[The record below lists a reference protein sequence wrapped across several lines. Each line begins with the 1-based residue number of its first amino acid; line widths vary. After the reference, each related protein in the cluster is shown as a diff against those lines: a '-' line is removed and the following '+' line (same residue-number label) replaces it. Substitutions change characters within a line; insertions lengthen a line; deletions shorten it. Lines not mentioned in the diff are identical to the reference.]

1 MEFMS
6 SGRLGRTFRV
16 LTFWGLVVLL
26 SLRAPARDEA
36 VVPAPVTAGAEA
48 QTPAQRIMQRLRD
61 ADGKAVLVC
70 AHRADWR
77 HFPENSLE
85 GIDGAIKMGVDIVEI
100 DVRKTR
106 DGELVLMHDATVNR
120 TTTGQ
125 GAVSAL
131 TLAEI
136 KKLRLKDAAGQ
147 VTAYTVPT
155 LEEAMLAAKGR
166 VAVNLDKGPGIFA
179 NIHPVLKR
187 TDTLGQVILGA
198 PLGLAQMRAAVGPSL
213 DDVVAM
219 PFLNVARKDVQD
231 HLPKPSDERKPVI
244 LQFDFSAADHPM
256 LKEFRAMRKNGSR
269 VWANAMDAQKCAGHG
284 DSSALKDPDAN
295 YGWLVSLGVNVIQ
308 TDQPEFLLRYL
319 REKGLHE

>member
-1 MEFMS
+1 MECMA
-6 SGRLGRTFRV
+6 SGRLGRLFKV
-16 LTFWGLVVLL
+16 LTLPACVVLL
-26 SLRAPARDEA
+26 AARTPVHGEA
-36 VVPAPVTAGAEA
+36 VVPAPATAGTEA
-48 QTPAQRIMQRLRD
+48 QTQARRIMQRLRD

-70 AHRADWR
+70 AHRADWQ

-85 GIDGAIKMGVDIVEI
+85 GIEGAIKMGVDIVEL

-106 DGELVLMHDATVNR
+106 DGELVLMHDKTVNR

-125 GAVSAL
+125 GGVGEL

-136 KKLRLKDAAGQ
+136 KALRLKDAAGQ
-147 VTAYTVPT
+147 ATAYTVPT

-166 VAVNLDKGPGIFA
+166 VVVNVDKGLGIFA

-219 PFLNVARKDVQD
+219 PFLHVARKDIQD
-231 HLPKPSDERKPVI
+231 HMPRPSDERKPVI

-256 LKEFRAMRKNGSR
+256 LQEFRELRKNGSR

-295 YGWLVSLGVNVIQ
+295 YGWLVNLGVNVIQ
-308 TDQPEFLLRYL
+308 TDQPEFLIRYL
-319 REKGLHE
+319 KEKGLRE